1 VNLLRRTL
9 WWQAGLW
16 AVAGL
21 AFLAVPGW
29 LVEEVFDQ
37 PPIGEEAWLRVLGAM
52 AIALAMT
59 TILVANRIEELWWW
73 AWAFAILE
81 FLTAAV
87 FALNALVDLPED
99 AAAWPWWLLAAANLL
114 VGLLDLV
121 GLARTGLE
129 RRAE

>member
-1 VNLLRRTL
+1 MSLLRRTL
-9 WWQAGLW
+9 WWQAAVW
-16 AVAGL
+16 AAAGI
-21 AFLAVPGW
+21 AFLAAPGW
-29 LVEEVFDQ
+29 LVEQVFDQ
-37 PPIGEEAWLRVLGAM
+37 GPLAEEAWLRVMGSM
-52 AIALAMT
+52 AIVLGMT
-59 TILVANRIEELWWW
+59 MVLVANRIEELWWW

-87 FALNALVDLPED
+87 FALNALVDLPEG